1 MKLIAGFLFIVG
13 FFSPCLAQTEIKE
26 LLKKG
31 NQSLYENPDEA
42 IAIGEKILLISNV
55 SLENKVDAL
64 LLITTGY
71 SSKRNYVKSLS
82 YAVQA
87 SQLLPKIENDEFKII
102 IYSRLGVQYQQLK
115 IYDKAHSYLDKAIQ
129 IANISKQKINRDKL
143 LGFNYGIR
151 GLVYKEQMSCEL
163 AQNYFNK
170 SLFHYKKALGE
181 SIMNANISVIIYN
194 KGNCFI
200 ALNQIDSAKIC
211 FENSYRYADKI
222 KGNSLKAFAHKG
234 LAEVNALEGNYKKAL
249 ELLLDAQE
257 MSKDVGDLVLNQ
269 SIYKGLAD
277 NYFVLNNVER
287 NKFYLNKL
295 AAITANIKS
304 NESKTINQFVLQI
317 ENDKMKEVRQ
327 IKLHAL
333 YVILP
338 LILCIILMIV
348 ILYLQNSKYLKRQN
362 SLKIER
368 ENLEKT
374 AFK

>member
-1 MKLIAGFLFIVG
+1 MKLRVCIFFIVG
-13 FFSPCLAQTEIKE
+13 FFSHCFAQSEIKE

-31 NQSLYENPDEA
+31 NQTLYENPDKA
-42 IAIGEKILLISNV
+42 IAIGEKVLSISNV
-55 SLENKVDAL
+55 SLENKIDAL
-64 LLITTGY
+64 LLITTSY
-71 SSKRNYVKSLS
+71 SSKRNYVKSLK

-87 SQLLPKIENDEFKII
+87 SQLLPKIENDKFKII

-115 IYDKAHSYLDKAIQ
+115 IYDKAHSYLDQAIQ
-129 IANISKQKINRDKL
+129 IANNSKQKINRDKL
-143 LGFNYGIR
+143 LGFNYVIR

-170 SLFHYKKALGE
+170 SLFHFKKALGE
-181 SIMNANISVIIYN
+181 SIMNANISVAIYN

-222 KGNSLKAFAHKG
+222 KGNSLKAFANKG
-234 LAEVNALEGNYKKAL
+234 LAEVNSLEGNYEKAV
-249 ELLLDAQE
+249 ELLLDAQAI
-257 MSKDVGDLVLNQ
+257 SKNVGDLILNQ

-287 NKFYLNKL
+287 NNFYLNKL
-295 AAITANIKS
+295 EDITSTIKS

-317 ENDKMKEVRQ
+317 EDDTIKEVKQ
-327 IKLHAL
+327 IKLAAL
-333 YVILP
+333 YFKIP
-338 LILCIILMIV
+338 LLITVILMIL
-348 ILYLQNSKYLKRQN
+348 ILIFQYSAYRNKYKN
-362 SLKIER
+362 LKIQR

-374 AFK
+374 AIK